1 MSELTQ
7 SPPKERL
14 LIVCPGRGTYSQA
27 EWGTLM
33 RHAASSEWL
42 SRFDALRREQDQPT
56 LSELDGETPFRLN
69 VHGRGDHA
77 SPLIYACAL
86 ADVLALDRERY
97 EICAV
102 TGNSMGWYIALALG
116 GALSQDD
123 AFTLINTMGHLM
135 QTKLNGGQLLYPWV
149 DDQWRPQPERRRE
162 LLALIDKLHGQDGS
176 ELYLSIDLGGM
187 LVFGGNEAG
196 LKRLGEELPP
206 MDRFPMRLHQHAA
219 FHTPMQEDVKAEAR
233 RRLPATLFGAPK
245 VPLIDGRG
253 KLWTPWSTDPEA
265 LWDYTLGEQLVTP
278 YDFTTTIK
286 VGVREFAPDRIV
298 IPGPGATLGGAVAQT
313 LIQLNWW
320 GLDSKA
326 AFQAMQQSD
335 PRLISMGIEEQ
346 RKWLVAGIGS

>member
-1 MSELTQ
+1 MSELT
-7 SPPKERL
+7 PPTPKERL
-14 LIVCPGRGTYSQA
+14 LIVCPGRGTYNQA
-27 EWGTLM
+27 EWGTLT
-33 RHAASSEWL
+33 RHAAGSGWL
-42 SRFDALRREQDQPT
+42 ARFDALRREQDQPT
-56 LSELDGETPFRLN
+56 LSELDGETPFRLSL
-69 VHGRGDHA
+69 HGRGDHA

-86 ADVLALDRERY
+86 ADALAIDRERY

-116 GALSQDD
+116 GALAQDD

-135 QTKLNGGQLLYPWV
+135 QTTLNGGQLLYPWV
-149 DDQWRPQPERRRE
+149 DDQWRPQPEHRRE
-162 LLALIDKLHGQDGS
+162 LLALIEKLHGQDGS

-187 LVFGGNEAG
+187 LVFGGNKAG
-196 LKRLGEELPP
+196 LKRLAEELPP
-206 MDRFPMRLHQHAA
+206 MERFPLRLHQHAA
-219 FHTPMQEDVKAEAR
+219 FHTPMQESVKAEAR
-233 RRLPATLFGAPK
+233 TRLPATPFQAPD

-278 YDFTTTIK
+278 YDFTAALK
-286 VGVREFAPDRIV
+286 VGLREFAPDRIV
-298 IPGPGATLGGAVAQT
+298 IPGPGATLGGAVAQA

-326 AFQAMQQSD
+326 AFQAMQQEE

-346 RKWLVAGIGS
+346 REWLVGEG